1 METFKDRLG
10 KKNPAVKVRNFLGA
24 NVEAMRHNLMPT
36 IRKKPNFKGDF
47 GSIAEFRKSC

>member
-10 KKNPAVKVRNFLGA
+10 RRTLAVKVRNFVGA